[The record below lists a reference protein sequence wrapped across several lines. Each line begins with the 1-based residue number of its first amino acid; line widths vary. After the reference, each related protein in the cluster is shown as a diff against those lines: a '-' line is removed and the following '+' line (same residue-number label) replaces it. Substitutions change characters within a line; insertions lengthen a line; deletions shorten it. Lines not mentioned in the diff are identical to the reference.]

1 VTRRDVS
8 LVFQLFLRS
17 ARLQKKRATLT
28 IASLAWGTVTI
39 LMLLAFG
46 EGLKRQVIANEEA
59 MGSNLAILWP
69 GETSKAW
76 KGLSEGRPIRPR
88 LEDVEYLRQRM
99 PDLDAVWGELTSYRT
114 ALTYGRKTINGR
126 VIGTS
131 WVYGPPRKHYP
142 QPGGRFLNPD
152 DVRQQR
158 RVVFLGNELARDIF
172 GEEEPVGKTLLVN
185 NSPFP
190 VIGVM
195 QRKRQSSTY
204 GGPDAEHAVIP
215 ETTFKALAIRR
226 IEPSD
231 NPDPAAA
238 SLARDRLNV
247 LVLRVRKEEDME
259 GALARLGQVLSPRL
273 GFDPEDPRVWGV
285 WNTVEGQ
292 KISRNILLGMEIFFG
307 IIGALTLIIGGVGV
321 ANIMY
326 AVVKER
332 TREIGVKMALGARR
346 AWITGPFLL
355 EGLVYTFLGG
365 LAGAAIAIVLVTLLG
380 LIPSEGNEALEFL
393 GKPTLSWPIGL
404 ATVAILGTCG
414 LLAGYFPARRAAAI
428 DPAETLRYE

>member
-1 VTRRDVS
+1 
-8 LVFQLFLRS
+8 
-17 ARLQKKRATLT
+17 
-28 IASLAWGTVTI
+28 
-39 LMLLAFG
+39 
-46 EGLKRQVIANEEA
+46 
-59 MGSNLAILWP
+59 
-69 GETSKAW
+69 
-76 KGLSEGRPIRPR
+76 
-88 LEDVEYLRQRM
+88 
-99 PDLDAVWGELTSYRT
+99 
-114 ALTYGRKTINGR
+114 
-126 VIGTS
+126 
-131 WVYGPPRKHYP
+131 
-142 QPGGRFLNPD
+142 LNPD
-152 DVRQQR
+152 DVQQQR
-158 RVVFLGNELARDIF
+158 RVVFLGNEIAKDIF
-172 GEEEPVGKTLLVN
+172 GEEDPVGKTLLIN
-185 NSPFP
+185 SSPFT